1 VSACL
6 VIALLAGLPALG
18 MNFSTMRFLADE
30 TSGVL
35 VLAAIGF
42 WTLLSRAGSAGRRR
56 LVGGL
61 GALLALH
68 TVLFSVL
75 IGFQGGYYK
84 SFERVNP
91 VLEEQL
97 DRALSICE

>member
-1 VSACL
+1 
-6 VIALLAGLPALG
+6 

-42 WTLLSRAGSAGRRR
+42 WTLLSRAGSAGRRW

-61 GALLALH
+61 GGLLALY
-68 TVLFSVL
+68 TVMFSAL